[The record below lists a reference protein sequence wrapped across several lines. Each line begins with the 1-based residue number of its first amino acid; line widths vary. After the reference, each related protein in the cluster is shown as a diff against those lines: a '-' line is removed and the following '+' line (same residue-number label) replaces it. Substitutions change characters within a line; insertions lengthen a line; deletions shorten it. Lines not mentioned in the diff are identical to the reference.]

1 MRKKILIIASIYRV
15 GERIYPLI
23 HEFHKFADLDLLQI
37 NEMSND
43 MISYGNIDYRE
54 LFHIEYDKFFDNK
67 YDGTISSIESKGAR
81 DSNPSQTILD
91 LDVTKYDMIFYD
103 DNRTRHGLWNLYQRK
118 RTDCIMIANTHC
130 NSSLNPQPNDNPPE
144 GHNNGNY
151 IVDNYQKVFDYCFV
165 HGNIERNA
173 YDNKDYIITGGIP
186 SNDELKYYD
195 RTNDFILVIVNFLGN
210 AYCPYNISFDGALF
224 NNMNLLELQ
233 RLYNKKIVFK
243 IKSRA
248 NHSSVMADSNYVT
261 SFMPAGLDF
270 DIVTDFENN
279 NQLVCGAALVIGST
293 STLSFKP
300 IQKGI
305 PTVLTNKT
313 GCIGSY
319 YSYRSLVDVDSNF
332 IERVENEMN
341 AGRDIEFIGDALEGG
356 LEFNSTEVYTNKVRE
371 LMSV

>member
-1 MRKKILIIASIYRV
+1 MKKNILVIASIYRV

-23 HEFHKFADLDLLQI
+23 PEFHKFANLDLLQV

-54 LFHIEYDKFFDNK
+54 LFHSEYDEFFDNI

-91 LDVTKYDMIFYD
+91 LDATKYDMIFYD
-103 DNRTRHGLWNLYQRK
+103 DNRSRHGLWNLYQRK
-118 RTDCIMIANTHC
+118 RYDCVMIANTHC
-130 NSSLNPQPNDNPPE
+130 NSSLNPRPNDNPPE

-195 RTNDFILVIVNFLGN
+195 RTDDFILIIVNFLGN
-210 AYCPYNISFDGALF
+210 AHSPYNVNFDDVLF

-233 RLYNKKIVFK
+233 RLYNKRIVFK

-248 NHSSVMADSNYVT
+248 NHSSVMADRDYVT
-261 SFMPAGLDF
+261 SLVPDGLDF

-279 NQLVCGAALVIGST
+279 NQLICGAALVIGST

-319 YSYRSLVDVDSNF
+319 HRYRSLVDVDSNF
-332 IERVENEMN
+332 VEKVENEMN
-341 AGRDIEFIGDALEGG
+341 AGKDIEFIDDALEGG
-356 LEFNSTEVYTNKVRE
+356 LEFNSTEVYSNKVRE
-371 LMSV
+371 LMGV